1 MGIYAGQTESPPFSR
16 TGPNLFSGEPGYI
29 GTLYVRSQKG
39 YGFSDWTSLDP
50 SEDLRPRIEDA
61 VFEPWSTETFK
72 YFKEYIAFF
81 PPPPNPPPQKRGF
94 NLNFFNLPLR
104 FDGVV

>member
-1 MGIYAGQTESPPFSR
+1 MRDKLNPPPPSR

-81 PPPPNPPPQKRGF
+81 PPPPPTHPPKKEVLT
-94 NLNFFNLPLR
+94 LNFFNLPLR